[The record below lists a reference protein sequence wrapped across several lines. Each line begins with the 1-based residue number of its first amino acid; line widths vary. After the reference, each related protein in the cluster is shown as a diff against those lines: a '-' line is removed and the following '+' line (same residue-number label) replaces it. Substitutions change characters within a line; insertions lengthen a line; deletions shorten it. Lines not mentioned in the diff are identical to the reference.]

1 VIRAPEDLITEM
13 IEREGR
19 EYSNR
24 AADRGGPT
32 KFGVTQKTLSIWRR
46 RPVSALE
53 VEALE
58 EWEAR
63 KIYEARYLLEPGL
76 HKIADPYVLSLAFD
90 IGVNHGT
97 HRAVQW
103 LQHIVGVDEDGD
115 FGPRTELAVNTYEP
129 VRLFQHLLARRIEFV
144 GAIIAHDPELKRAKD
159 MGLNLQAENALGWAR
174 RTASFLE

>member
-1 VIRAPEDLITEM
+1 VIRAPEDLITEL

-63 KIYEARYLLEPGL
+63 KIY
-76 HKIADPYVLSLAFD
+76 
-90 IGVNHGT
+90 
-97 HRAVQW
+97 
-103 LQHIVGVDEDGD
+103 
-115 FGPRTELAVNTYEP
+115 
-129 VRLFQHLLARRIEFV
+129 
-144 GAIIAHDPELKRAKD
+144 
-159 MGLNLQAENALGWAR
+159 
-174 RTASFLE
+174 